1 MWFVR
6 RHVRQNRTGGLTV
19 PQFRA
24 LVLLDRHPD
33 ANLSLI
39 AEHLGSSQPSASRLI
54 SGLVSRGYVTRSE
67 SPEDRRHLQLLLTR
81 RGQTVLHKALDAAQ
95 EAVAK
100 ELESLDAD
108 QRAAVDEAMTL
119 LTGIFACRAKS

>member
-1 MWFVR
+1 MQVLSKAIVAPPSARQCAGQILDGLCPVMWFVR

-67 SPEDRRHLQLLLTR
+67 SPQDRRHLQLLLESRQTR
-81 RGQTVLHKALDAAQ
+81 RANP
-95 EAVAK
+95 
-100 ELESLDAD
+100 
-108 QRAAVDEAMTL
+108 
-119 LTGIFACRAKS
+119 